1 LDPNQSFPR
10 LSKLLTTLRS
20 GLQQF
25 GLSEIQDLLADRR
38 DRDFKKKTAQRL
50 SLLQDAI
57 TEIQKKCVDLT
68 YSPDPRH
75 IKFLLWKRVSKRDWD
90 AEKVGQYIVGQ
101 LRAPD
106 QELLVCIPL
115 FDSVAPWRKD
125 PKLHP
130 LAHGVWL
137 IEPSRSVD
145 RLLLH
150 LEALLG
156 SVPAEMEAEIRKID
170 DPSESEFGALLSEP
184 LVACRTR
191 GVFSQ
196 YAHGLWRYGLP
207 LIALHNIVAINSLD
221 TSDNFALLYYM
232 MKQAPPA
239 WPEELS
245 REWASATDH
254 PIALENGF
262 TQPHDS
268 VSLADTSRKIW
279 SFDFH
284 LKDGSISPVHWSSE
298 PLANRP
304 PLLILPSVLDES
316 NTKKLIEYGL
326 QISDRPTTDLDRR
339 LAHATLMWTNASFH
353 MQNWGWEGE
362 FEENDWLP
370 VPVDPDSLILYST
383 IVLET
388 LFSTDSNKQE
398 VTMRIADLTAAL
410 LAQSGNDRYELSKRI
425 RRAYG
430 LRSDFVHGSVDR
442 PAAYSEKAAWL
453 YKVATLAL
461 WEVVRLRTDLHPPF
475 LEWKDFENYVERR
488 KFGANG

>member
-1 LDPNQSFPR
+1 MDPNQSFPR

-20 GLQQF
+20 GLKQF

-68 YSPDPRH
+68 YSPDAGD

-90 AEKVGQYIVGQ
+90 AERVGQYIVGQ

-106 QELLVCIPL
+106 QELLVCIPF

-125 PKLHP
+125 PKFYP

-156 SVPAEMEAEIRKID
+156 DVPTEMEAEIRKIEH
-170 DPSESEFGALLSEP
+170 PSESELGALLSEP
-184 LVACRTR
+184 FVACRTR

-221 TSDNFALLYYM
+221 TSDNLALLYYM
-232 MKQAPPA
+232 MKQSPPA

-245 REWASATDH
+245 REWESATDH
-254 PIALENGF
+254 PFALEYGF
-262 TQPHDS
+262 TQPHDIVS
-268 VSLADTSRKIW
+268 VAHASRKIW
-279 SFDFH
+279 SYDFK
-284 LKDGSISPVHWSSE
+284 LKDGSISPVHWSSKL
-298 PLANRP
+298 LANRP

-316 NTKKLIEYGL
+316 NTKNLIEYGL
-326 QISDRPTTDLDRR
+326 QISDRPTTGFGSQTCACD
-339 LAHATLMWTNASFH
+339 SY
-353 MQNWGWEGE
+353 
-362 FEENDWLP
+362 
-370 VPVDPDSLILYST
+370 VD
-383 IVLET
+383 
-388 LFSTDSNKQE
+388 
-398 VTMRIADLTAAL
+398 
-410 LAQSGNDRYELSKRI
+410 
-425 RRAYG
+425 
-430 LRSDFVHGSVDR
+430 
-442 PAAYSEKAAWL
+442 
-453 YKVATLAL
+453 
-461 WEVVRLRTDLHPPF
+461 
-475 LEWKDFENYVERR
+475 
-488 KFGANG
+488 